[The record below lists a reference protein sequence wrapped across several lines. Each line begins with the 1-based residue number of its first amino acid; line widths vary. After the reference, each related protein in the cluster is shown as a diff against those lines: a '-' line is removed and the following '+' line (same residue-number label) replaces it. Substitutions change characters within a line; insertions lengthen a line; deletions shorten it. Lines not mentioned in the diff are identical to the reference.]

1 MAQAGYRIIVL
12 NVNDPEHSNRLN
24 PFLSMKTPAAI
35 MRFAELF
42 SKAGGDTQDSFWSS
56 GAERYIRFF
65 LKCLRQERD
74 ELNTPQNLYHVLSNF
89 GAD

>member
-1 MAQAGYRIIVL
+1 MHQAGYRILVL
-12 NVNDPEHSNRLN
+12 NVNDPDHSNRLN
-24 PFLSMKTPAAI
+24 PFLCMKSPAAI

-42 SKAGGDTQDSFWSS
+42 SRAGGDTRDSFWSS

-65 LKCLRQERD
+65 LKCLREAPD
-74 ELNTPQNLYHVLSNF
+74 ELNAPHNLYHLLSNF